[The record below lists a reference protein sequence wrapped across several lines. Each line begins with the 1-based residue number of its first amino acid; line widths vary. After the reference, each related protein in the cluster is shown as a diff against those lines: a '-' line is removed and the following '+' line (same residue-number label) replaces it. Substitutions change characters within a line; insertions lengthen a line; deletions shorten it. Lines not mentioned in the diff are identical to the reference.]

1 VSVRPHCHS
10 ARCKL
15 LRELRAAAVAAGKM
29 LPAYLVSVSAD
40 GECVSQLLVKIGRIE
55 RIIALCKTSEAT
67 RLLYQNAWCVPLPSP
82 SSLGE
87 TASIPSGSLR
97 ERRSCGRSYHFL
109 KLRVL
114 SISDERDYKY
124 LDRLFVN
131 DVEIRDNGILY
142 LLALLGDQAVGTS
155 IRTVRARR
163 IQS

>member
-1 VSVRPHCHS
+1 
-10 ARCKL
+10 
-15 LRELRAAAVAAGKM
+15 M
-29 LPAYLVSVSAD
+29 
-40 GECVSQLLVKIGRIE
+40 
-55 RIIALCKTSEAT
+55 
-67 RLLYQNAWCVPLPSP
+67 
-82 SSLGE
+82 
-87 TASIPSGSLR
+87 
-97 ERRSCGRSYHFL
+97 
-109 KLRVL
+109 L